1 MASQYSS
8 EYSSSMATAKYTHAH
23 ALKKERE
30 EEINFINPPVPE
42 GRLAEAADEEKS
54 ANPPIRSVLRNR
66 HKRVNFKEISP
77 ICHYKIASDS

>member
-8 EYSSSMATAKYTHAH
+8 EYSSSMAAAKYTHAH

-30 EEINFINPPVPE
+30 EEVNLKNTPVPE
-42 GRLAEAADEEKS
+42 ERLAEAADEKS

-66 HKRVNFKEISP
+66 HKHVNFKQIVVIP
-77 ICHYKIASDS
+77 T